1 MQVTDGM
8 EGHFKRAGAEPA
20 QNKGETAM
28 HLKHLA
34 LGLAVVMAI
43 PATATAAKAADGLY
57 IPLFSYRTGPG
68 DG

>member
-1 MQVTDGM
+1 
-8 EGHFKRAGAEPA
+8 
-20 QNKGETAM
+20 M

-57 IPLFSYRTGPG
+57 IPLFTYRTGPFAG
-68 DG
+68 SGIPFSDGMHDYYDMLNAR